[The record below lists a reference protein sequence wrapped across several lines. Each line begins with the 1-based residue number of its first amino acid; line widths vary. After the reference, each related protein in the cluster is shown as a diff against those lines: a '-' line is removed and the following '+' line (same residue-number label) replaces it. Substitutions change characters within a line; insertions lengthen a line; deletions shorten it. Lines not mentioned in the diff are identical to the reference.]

1 MRLISKSVAAALA
14 ASFLMFGC
22 ASPNTTTDDGEWIQL
37 FNGNDLSGWETYI
50 GPELDAD
57 RNKIPGSALGLNNDT
72 IDLFTV
78 VEEDGEPAIRVS
90 GVRGA
95 GFNTI
100 DEFENYH
107 LRLQYKWGDETPW
120 PWMSR
125 MDSGLLYHAWGEHGV
140 DNDYWKRSHEFQIMQ
155 ETSGDYIAIEGA
167 TGDIP
172 TRDEDGRYVFDP
184 NGEMRTFSRGGYH
197 PDAVA
202 GAARIETSADYPEQG
217 RWTTVELYAVGD
229 KAVHVVNGTVNM
241 ALANSRAYVDGEERP
256 LTRGQIQ
263 FQSEGAEVFYR
274 NLEIRHI
281 DEIPAD
287 ILQAAGLAEPR

>member
-1 MRLISKSVAAALA
+1 MRMTLKTITAALA
-14 ASFLMFGC
+14 LSCFTYGC
-22 ASPNTTTDDGEWIQL
+22 DSPAQSNQNAEWTQL
-37 FNGNDLSGWETYI
+37 FNGTDLTGWETYI
-50 GPELDAD
+50 GPELDED
-57 RNKIPGSALGLNNDT
+57 RQKIEGSALGLNNDT
-72 IDLFTV
+72 IGLFTV
-78 VEEDGEPAIRVS
+78 VEEEGEPAIRVS

-95 GFNTI
+95 GFNTV

-107 LRLQYKWGDETPW
+107 LRLEYKWGDETPW

-140 DNDYWKRSHEFQIMQ
+140 DNDYWKRSHEFQVMQ
-155 ETSGDYIAIEGA
+155 TTTGDYIAIEGA

-172 TRDEDGRYVFDP
+172 TIEDDGRYVFDP

-202 GAARIETSADYPEQG
+202 GAARIATSADNPEPG
-217 RWTTVELYAVGD
+217 DWTTVELYAVGD

-241 ALANSRAYVDGEERP
+241 ALANSRSYIDGVEQP

-274 NLEIRHI
+274 NLEIRDI
-281 DEIPAD
+281 DEIPED
-287 ILQAAGLAEPR
+287 ILQAAGLADAM